1 MKMTPERKAGTK
13 RASLM
18 ALLLAPLLVT
28 ETTSLQAGGWAI
40 GGGLALAGLAIAL
53 IHHEHKK
60 HGDRHGQRELE
71 IDADDSPEQRRA
83 RTIYLDPKANR
94 KHQTH
99 HRGFYCPE
107 CDRYHTHRYHHCR
120 HCRAQQ
126 HHCPA
131 CQRQNAPKT
140 AGGAG

>member
-1 MKMTPERKAGTK
+1 M
-13 RASLM
+13 
-18 ALLLAPLLVT
+18 
-28 ETTSLQAGGWAI
+28 GGGGGL